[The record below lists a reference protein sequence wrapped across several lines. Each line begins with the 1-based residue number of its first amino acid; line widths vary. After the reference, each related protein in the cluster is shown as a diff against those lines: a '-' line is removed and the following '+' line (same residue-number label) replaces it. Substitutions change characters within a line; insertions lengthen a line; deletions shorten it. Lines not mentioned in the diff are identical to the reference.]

1 MPFCI
6 LLLDRGNGWGSR
18 WFRAGTR
25 TAAGTFDPEQKRR
38 RTMNNIIYLVGL
50 VVVVIAVLSFFG
62 LG

>member
-1 MPFCI
+1 MRN
-6 LLLDRGNGWGSR
+6 DYGSR
-18 WFRAGTR
+18 WFQSTGTR

-38 RTMNNIIYLVGL
+38 RIMNNIIYLVGL

>member
-1 MPFCI
+1 MCV
-6 LLLDRGNGWGSR
+6 LLWGMRNDYGSR
-18 WFRAGTR
+18 WFQSTGTR

-38 RTMNNIIYLVGL
+38 RIMNNIIYLVGL